1 MPVIKSNI
9 ISTTLR
15 NNLHKSNF
23 KSNLNK
29 INLVFDNDIA
39 CFSQPVKKI
48 KTPSKEDLIEKFKK
62 ISICNHSGFAD
73 LSANELEACKAYDIF
88 LISLLKSGC
97 KFDEYPIT
105 LFSNYWGGPGWNIN
119 FEKLGKN
126 ISRHSL
132 LKNSTY
138 FKKHPEEMEKIIFK
152 QYMPQEEIDMFKV
165 MQDKKFP
172 RKGLIDVCKSGY
184 FEDAINFYKKF
195 HKKVCY
201 GDLIRLSNERC
212 PIYKYSKKLLLSD
225 DDIVNLSA
233 KNTKFDRMGIGEP
246 SIQLTFKDGH
256 IENHYLKTN
265 YDSPEGFEVTK
276 KELIYQK
283 KGLITVKTLN
293 SNLEVINET
302 TFKKGRNP
310 FSFKSLTLKT
320 KDFYQS
326 WEPSEIKGNYNIYHH
341 DNNGKKY
348 LIGLAEINQ
357 ETGARHIEKDL
368 TSFDGTKTHCV
379 YSDKPNGDKFMF
391 YQIKDS
397 SGKILLQETSSTKFL
412 SENHCISRRNAER
425 YDIKYLKDR
434 IVITRLQNGQLGDE
448 VKEFVIGED
457 FDAGLKNVLKQMSG
471 QELFNL
477 KKSGIK
483 SLIFTQNSSNAFCKD
498 NCISIGDAYA
508 NNLYVLEHE
517 LGHAKDRYISGGRT
531 ALGLNSDLVD
541 VFEVEQNLLFDNM
554 SRTQSAYIDYL
565 VAKFTEKD
573 SLGGSLREAL
583 CDAQA
588 SVETPAFDE
597 KLASRSI
604 LSQQFLPRTFA
615 KTIELL
621 KTLGSFYS

>member
-1 MPVIKSNI
+1 MSI
-9 ISTTLR
+9 I
-15 NNLHKSNF
+15 
-23 KSNLNK
+23 K
-29 INLVFDNDIA
+29 INQVTDIINRPLQKIKTDNKFFSSVSVLDSDVA

-172 RKGLIDVCKSGY
+172 RKGLIDVCKCGY

-195 HKKVCY
+195 HKKVGY
-201 GDLIRLSNERC
+201 KDLMIIADERK
-212 PIYKYSKKLLLSD
+212 PIYNYAKELLTTKKD
-225 DDIVNLSA
+225 VVRLSA
-233 KNTKFDRMGIGEP
+233 KNTKRDRMAIGES

-256 IENHYLKTN
+256 KENHYMIVDYN
-265 YDSPEGFEVTK
+265 SPNGVKIVK
-276 KELIYQK
+276 KEIISKK
-283 KGLITVKTLN
+283 KGGVSVLTLN
-293 SNLEVINET
+293 SQGEVINET
-302 TFKKGRNP
+302 TLKVGKNP
-310 FSFKSLTLKT
+310 YSFKSLTLKT

-326 WEPSEIKGNYNIYHH
+326 WEPSEIAGNYNIYQHSS
-341 DNNGKKY
+341 NGKKF
-348 LIGLAEINQ
+348 LIGLAEVNK

-368 TSFDGTKTHCV
+368 TSFDGTKTHYV
-379 YSDKPNGDKFMF
+379 YSDKPNGDMILF
-391 YQIKDS
+391 YQIKDK
-397 SGKILLQETSSTKFL
+397 SGKTLLEERSVRKFV
-412 SENHCISRRNAER
+412 SANHCISTRNNESF
-425 YDIKYLKDR
+425 DIQILDDK
-434 IVITRLQNGQLGDE
+434 IVVTKMSDGKLTDLSE
-448 VKEFVIGED
+448 EFVIGNG
-457 FDAGLKNVLKQMSG
+457 FDVELKNLLAQMSG
-471 QELFNL
+471 LELFNL

-483 SLIFTQNSSNAFCKD
+483 SLIFTQNSSNAFCMD

-541 VFEVEQNLLFDNM
+541 VYEFEQDLLFKNM
-554 SRTQSAYIDYL
+554 SRTQTSYLDYL
-565 VAKFTEKD
+565 IAVQSEKD

-588 SVETPAFDE
+588 AVETPVFDD
-597 KLASRSI
+597 KLATRSV
-604 LSQQFLPRTFA
+604 LALQFLPRTFA